1 MSRLLAVIV
10 GCNYADRQRP
20 RLPPLHAAENDARR
34 LSAFLQ
40 TAPLVKGE
48 LGMQTLLTGA
58 SATTLNIR
66 AAIERTLAAHT
77 LEDTLLFYFSGHGQ
91 KTDDGLVLYLADA
104 DLHARELLNLF
115 DTNAPVRMILDCCHA
130 GAIETAKHTKPG

>member
-1 MSRLLAVIV
+1 MSRLLAIIV
-10 GCNYADRQRP
+10 GCNYADGRRQA
-20 RLPPLHAAENDARR
+20 LPALHAAESDARR

-40 TAPLVKGE
+40 TAPLVNGE
-48 LGMQTLLTGA
+48 VSMLTLLTGA

-66 AAIERTLAAHT
+66 EAVQRTLAAHT
-77 LEDTLLFYFSGHGQ
+77 PEDTLLFYFSGHGQ
-91 KTDDGLVLYLADA
+91 QTGDGLVLYSADA
-104 DLHARELLNLF
+104 DLHARELLALF